1 MMGEKSNGKSGDN
14 ERVDWSLWTTK
25 INERL

>member
-1 MMGEKSNGKSGDN
+1 MRREKRNGKSGDN